1 MYREHTRLLDTISIK
16 KKSKLLEVTGKQ
28 LHIST
33 INRLHINKM
42 GNQKLYKGSLQTIIL
57 KLLATNDKMYGY
69 EITQKVKE
77 LTKGELKITEGAL
90 YPALHKLE
98 ADGLL
103 DVEVAK
109 VGNRLRKYYKL
120 TESGT
125 KETANKLEEMQEFLK
140 TMQHLVNPKFSFD

>member
-1 MYREHTRLLDTISIK
+1 MA
-16 KKSKLLEVTGKQ
+16 
-28 LHIST
+28 
-33 INRLHINKM
+33 
-42 GNQKLYKGSLQTIIL
+42 NQKLYKGSLQTIIL
-57 KLLATNDKMYGY
+57 KLLAQNDKMYGY

-98 ADGLL
+98 AEGLL

-120 TESGT
+120 TENGAT
-125 KETANKLEEMQEFLK
+125 ETTNRLAEMQEFLK
-140 TMQHLVNPKFSFD
+140 TMQQLINPKISLQ